1 MPLINV
7 KVIEGVFDA
16 EEKRRIVT
24 RLTDAMVEIEG
35 ENMRPVTWG
44 IVEEVLSGDWGIAG
58 NPMPTE
64 DVKALAAGAPAGPR
78 FHSSSARSLD
88 TRPMQRPTNISV
100 ENLGERSEMK
110 PRPTYRLRRLAA
122 AVVAAL
128 AVTALAAAPALAGKG
143 GGLRIEPA
151 WYDGEAVSF
160 LQPTLFSANRN
171 GGVLACFGLGP
182 DLSGIDRPSQPL
194 YVIFDD
200 TATQD
205 HCDGQPTALRH
216 DHVLSVA
223 PGDPAYS
230 GAWTL
235 VLLVEATPGSID
247 LAANPITSAE
257 QIQSALADGSLVD
270 VTSVLAPG
278 GPVRMVAPVI
288 AGR

>member
-1 MPLINV
+1 M
-7 KVIEGVFDA
+7 
-16 EEKRRIVT
+16 
-24 RLTDAMVEIEG
+24 
-35 ENMRPVTWG
+35 
-44 IVEEVLSGDWGIAG
+44 
-58 NPMPTE
+58 
-64 DVKALAAGAPAGPR
+64 
-78 FHSSSARSLD
+78 
-88 TRPMQRPTNISV
+88 
-100 ENLGERSEMK
+100 
-110 PRPTYRLRRLAA
+110 
-122 AVVAAL
+122 
-128 AVTALAAAPALAGKG
+128 VTALALNALATAPVLAGTGGK
-143 GGLRIEPA
+143 LRIEPA
-151 WYDGEAVSF
+151 WYDGQVVSF
-160 LQPTLFSANRN
+160 LQPTLFSANPN

-205 HCDGQPTALRH
+205 HCDGQPTVLRH

-247 LAANPITSAE
+247 LAADPITSAG
-257 QIQSALADGSLVD
+257 QIQSALSDGILVD
-270 VTSVLAPG
+270 VTSILVPG

>member
-1 MPLINV
+1 MN
-7 KVIEGVFDA
+7 
-16 EEKRRIVT
+16 
-24 RLTDAMVEIEG
+24 
-35 ENMRPVTWG
+35 
-44 IVEEVLSGDWGIAG
+44 
-58 NPMPTE
+58 
-64 DVKALAAGAPAGPR
+64 
-78 FHSSSARSLD
+78 
-88 TRPMQRPTNISV
+88 
-100 ENLGERSEMK
+100 
-110 PRPTYRLRRLAA
+110 PRPTTHRLRRLAA
-122 AVVAAL
+122 VVAAAL
-128 AVTALAAAPALAGKG
+128 AVTALGASPALAGKG
-143 GGLRIEPA
+143 GELRIEPG
-151 WYDGEAVSF
+151 WYDGHELSF
-160 LQPTLFSANRN
+160 LQPNVFSANPN

-247 LAANPITSAE
+247 LAANPITSVE
-257 QIQSALADGSLVD
+257 QVQSALGDGSLVD

-278 GPVRMVAPVI
+278 GPVRVVAPVI